1 MEKAVISVISVIVNR
16 FNNLERNSG
25 LDMNLAKYNKIEEL
39 KFLSGSLDTADMFN
53 QEYEEMLNLAT
64 GDVNM
69 LKAMQGILMNQL
81 CYMINE
87 HISLQ
92 IEDRNKNV

>member
-1 MEKAVISVISVIVNR
+1 MSLEQINR
-16 FNNLERNSG
+16 
-25 LDMNLAKYNKIEEL
+25 IEGL
-39 KFLSGSLDTADMFN
+39 KFLTGNLDTCDDVT

-69 LKAMQGILMNQL
+69 VKAMQGILMNQL

>member
-1 MEKAVISVISVIVNR
+1 MSLEQINR
-16 FNNLERNSG
+16 
-25 LDMNLAKYNKIEEL
+25 IEGL
-39 KFLSGSLDTADMFN
+39 KFLTGNLDTCDDFT